1 MLEQQQQKTL
11 ITYSLS
17 HNPQNADF
25 KKKKKEV
32 LTNKMR
38 ECQANIG
45 SMVSNYEIK
54 M

>member
-17 HNPQNADF
+17 YNPQNADL
-25 KKKKKEV
+25 KKKKEV

-38 ECQANIG
+38 EYQANIG